1 MVIWLPNEEKFKALI
16 KQKRIIGES
25 ESMDALVTDSPNN
38 IAKLLASK
46 DTEDAFEIFGR
57 FRRIRR

>member
-1 MVIWLPNEEKFKALI
+1 M
-16 KQKRIIGES
+16 G
-25 ESMDALVTDSPNN
+25 ALVTDSPNN

-46 DTEDAFEIFGR
+46 DSEDAFEIFGR